1 MSKQSQQENLPYSDL
16 CVPVVCIPQT
26 ASRHLMMQED
36 ARSVVRYI
44 IFRSSVSLTM
54 AYNHRFCRYV
64 PYITC
69 SDKHVIGMVYAVKV
83 CSDTMRLRV
92 SISESLAKRV
102 NCLDTRLAGNKN
114 RLEDDSHPWPF
125 DLCRN
130 RNVVSCTETPNLCDS
145 ELHKHLQRNS
155 KNADTLWNGA
165 CCRITLVSDS
175 QCAFGK
181 AIAWM
186 RAWVSGCAG
195 VCLLPMF
202 VYYCKSHVVSS
213 IRGPLTPPAHQP
225 LLLALGRPLLS
236 TTWNHERSMSFL
248 VSFRSCL
255 TAVLSHLKSQP
266 RRFSAMTPVTKF
278 ISDMLETQMNTS
290 AANLCQLRVR

>member
-1 MSKQSQQENLPYSDL
+1 MFRQARHRYGLCSKSLQWHYETEGFNFRKSGQASELPGYTP
-16 CVPVVCIPQT
+16 CWKQKQT
-26 ASRHLMMQED
+26 WGRQ
-36 ARSVVRYI
+36 
-44 IFRSSVSLTM
+44 
-54 AYNHRFCRYV
+54 
-64 PYITC
+64 P
-69 SDKHVIGMVYAVKV
+69 
-83 CSDTMRLRV
+83 
-92 SISESLAKRV
+92 
-102 NCLDTRLAGNKN
+102 
-114 RLEDDSHPWPF
+114 PWPF

-165 CCRITLVSDS
+165 CCRITLPVVSDS

-236 TTWNHERSMSFL
+236 TTWNHERSMSVL

-290 AANLCQLRVR
+290 AANLCQLCVR

>member
-1 MSKQSQQENLPYSDL
+1 M
-16 CVPVVCIPQT
+16 
-26 ASRHLMMQED
+26 
-36 ARSVVRYI
+36 
-44 IFRSSVSLTM
+44 
-54 AYNHRFCRYV
+54 FCLF
-64 PYITC
+64 
-69 SDKHVIGMVYAVKV
+69 SWLGG
-83 CSDTMRLRV
+83 V
-92 SISESLAKRV
+92 SIFIFINSISLFFLGVIR
-102 NCLDTRLAGNKN
+102 
-114 RLEDDSHPWPF
+114 S
-125 DLCRN
+125 
-130 RNVVSCTETPNLCDS
+130 
-145 ELHKHLQRNS
+145 
-155 KNADTLWNGA
+155 ADYCQSLRASIRKG
-165 CCRITLVSDS
+165 RKKVSDS
-175 QCAFGK
+175 QCGFGK

-202 VYYCKSHVVSS
+202 LYYCKSHVVSS

-290 AANLCQLRVR
+290 AANLFQLRVR